1 MAFSDKA
8 PLGEIIKGIF
18 DFSLALVGLVLVVP
32 IIVLAW
38 IVASIET
45 KSNGFFLQ
53 ERVGKNGKL
62 FALIKI
68 KTMKPVLGVN
78 TNVTQKNDVRIT
90 ISGAIFRKTKIDELP
105 QLWNVLI
112 GQMSFVG
119 PRPDVKGYADK
130 LQGKDRVVLLVR
142 PGITGPASIKYKN
155 EEELL
160 SEQSNPEK
168 YNSEVIW
175 PDKVKINVNYVN
187 NWSFIQDVRYIY
199 QTVANT

>member
-1 MAFSDKA
+1 MSNSQ
-8 PLGEIIKGIF
+8 IMIKRVF
-18 DFSLALVGLVLVVP
+18 DFLLALVGLTLVAP
-32 IIVLAW
+32 IIILGW

-45 KSNGFFLQ
+45 RSNGFFLQ
-53 ERVGKNGKL
+53 KRVGKGGQL
-62 FALIKI
+62 FTLVKI

-78 TNVTQKNDVRIT
+78 TNITQKNDVRIT
-90 ISGAIFRKTKIDELP
+90 ASGSIFRNTKIDELP

-130 LQGKDRVVLLVR
+130 LQGNDKAVLLVR
-142 PGITGPASIKYKN
+142 PGITGPASLKYKN

-160 SEQSNPEK
+160 ATQGNPEQ
-168 YNSEVIW
+168 YNNEVIW

-199 QTVANT
+199 QTITGI

>member
-1 MAFSDKA
+1 MKLSQV
-8 PLGEIIKGIF
+8 IIKGLF
-18 DFSLALVGLVLVVP
+18 DFSLALVGLVLVAP
-32 IIVLAW
+32 IIILAW
-38 IVASIET
+38 VVASIET

-53 ERVGKNGKL
+53 KRIGRNGKL

-130 LQGKDRVVLLVR
+130 LQGKDKVILSVR
-142 PGITGPASIKYKN
+142 PGITGPASLKYKN

-160 SEQSNPEK
+160 AEQSNPEQ
-168 YNSEVIW
+168 YNNEVIW
-175 PDKVKINVNYVN
+175 PDKVKINVNYVK
-187 NWSFIQDVRYIY
+187 NWSFIQDMRYIY
-199 QTVANT
+199 QTVANA

>member
-1 MAFSDKA
+1 MKLSQV
-8 PLGEIIKGIF
+8 IIKGLF
-18 DFSLALVGLVLVVP
+18 DFSLALVGLVLVAP
-32 IIVLAW
+32 IIILAW
-38 IVASIET
+38 VVASIET

-53 ERVGKNGKL
+53 KRIGRNGKL
-62 FALIKI
+62 FVLIKI

-130 LQGKDRVVLLVR
+130 LQGKDKVILSVR
-142 PGITGPASIKYKN
+142 PGITGPASLKYKN

-160 SEQSNPEK
+160 AEQSNPEQ
-168 YNSEVIW
+168 YNNEVIW
-175 PDKVKINVNYVN
+175 PDKVKINVNYVK
-187 NWSFIQDVRYIY
+187 NWSFIQDMRYIY
-199 QTVANT
+199 QTVANA

>member
-1 MAFSDKA
+1 MNNSQ
-8 PLGEIIKGIF
+8 IMIKRMF
-18 DFSLALVGLVLVVP
+18 DFLLALVGLTLVAP
-32 IIVLAW
+32 IIILGW

-45 KSNGFFLQ
+45 RSNGFFLQ
-53 ERVGKNGKL
+53 KRVGKDGQL
-62 FALIKI
+62 FTLVKI
-68 KTMKPVLGVN
+68 KTMKPALGVN
-78 TNVTQKNDVRIT
+78 TNITQKNDVRIT
-90 ISGAIFRKTKIDELP
+90 ASGSIFRNTKIDELP

-130 LQGKDRVVLLVR
+130 LQGNDKAVLLVR
-142 PGITGPASIKYKN
+142 PGITGPASLKYKN

-160 SEQSNPEK
+160 ATQGNPEQ
-168 YNSEVIW
+168 YNNEVIW

>member
-1 MAFSDKA
+1 MKLSQ
-8 PLGEIIKGIF
+8 EIIKGIF

-53 ERVGKNGKL
+53 ELVGKNGKL